1 MVYQTR
7 SERHQKKRTFT
18 KRFDKKTVLSLVGT
32 GLVIAPTTTVLF
44 PQESH
49 AEEYQ
54 VSESEASDLINQIGT
69 SAQQIADSNDLYASV
84 MIAQALLESGNG
96 SSSLSSSPT
105 HNLFGVKAYGQE
117 PSIWLS
123 TEEYI
128 DGEYE
133 TMNEP
138 FRIYDSYE
146 ESLQDH
152 AALLKSSS
160 YSTDA
165 PNYQGAWKSQTAS
178 YTDATA
184 FLTGRYATDP
194 DYGEKLNSLI
204 QSYNLTQFDT
214 PAQSNG
220 SDYAVETSYEAE
232 DNTENE
238 APVTEEASSSNSTGG
253 TYTVQQGDT
262 LWDIAQEQGISLD
275 ELMANNGLSQG
286 EMVSIGEQLAV

>member
-1 MVYQTR
+1 MVYKTR
-7 SERHQKKRTFT
+7 SERHQKQATFD
-18 KRFDKKTVLSLVGT
+18 KKFNKKTVLSLVGT
-32 GLVIAPTTTVLF
+32 GLVIAPTTTALF

-54 VSESEASDLINQIGT
+54 PSETEASYLINQIGS
-69 SAQQIADSNDLYASV
+69 SAQQVADGNDLYASV

-128 DGEYE
+128 DGEWE

-138 FRIYDSYE
+138 FRVYGSYE

-152 AALLKSSS
+152 AAVLKSSS
-160 YSTDA
+160 YSSGA
-165 PNYQGAWKSQTAS
+165 PNYQGVWKSQTS
-178 YTDATA
+178 GYTDATA

-194 DYGEKLNSLI
+194 DYGQKLNSLI
-204 QSYNLTQFDT
+204 ETYNLTQYDT
-214 PAQSNG
+214 PAQSQS
-220 SDYAVETSYEAE
+220 SDDGYTNVSQESTESE
-232 DNTENE
+232 DSSSDQ
-238 APVTEEASSSNSTGG
+238 ASSSASTGA
-253 TYTVQQGDT
+253 TYTVQKGDT
-262 LWDIAQEQGISLD
+262 LWDIAQNHGISLD
-275 ELMANNGLSQG
+275 ELMANNGLSN
-286 EMVSIGEQLAV
+286 EMVTIGQQLTV

>member
-7 SERHQKKRTFT
+7 SERHQKRVTFD
-18 KRFDKKTVLSLVGT
+18 KKFDKKTVLSLVGT
-32 GLVIAPTTTVLF
+32 GLVVAPTTAALF
-44 PQESH
+44 PQESY

-54 VSESEASDLINQIGT
+54 VAESEASYLINQISG

-105 HNLFGVKAYGQE
+105 YNLFGVKAYGQE

-123 TEEYI
+123 TQEYI
-128 DGEYE
+128 DGEFE

-138 FRIYDSYE
+138 FRVYGSYE

-152 AALLKSSS
+152 AAVLTSSS
-160 YSTDA
+160 YSSGA
-165 PNYQGAWKSQTAS
+165 PNYQGAWKSQTS
-178 YTDATA
+178 GYTDATA

-194 DYGEKLNSLI
+194 DYGQKLNSLI
-204 QSYNLTQFDT
+204 EAYNLTQFDT
-214 PAQSNG
+214 PAQP
-220 SDYAVETSYEAE
+220 SDYTYTETSYETTDSVE
-232 DNTENE
+232 SQ
-238 APVTEEASSSNSTGG
+238 VSVSEEATTSASSGNT

-262 LWDIAQEQGISLD
+262 LWDIAQNQGVSLD
-275 ELMANNGLSQG
+275 ELMANNGLSD
-286 EMVSIGEQLAV
+286 ELVTIGQQLTI